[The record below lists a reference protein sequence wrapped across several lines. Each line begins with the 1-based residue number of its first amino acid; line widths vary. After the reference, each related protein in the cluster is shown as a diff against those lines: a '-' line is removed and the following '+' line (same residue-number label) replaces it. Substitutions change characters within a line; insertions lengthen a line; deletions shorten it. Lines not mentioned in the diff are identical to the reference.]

1 MLISIL
7 KMKVKC
13 LTGRASFWSKFPAV
27 QKKTPVKYQ
36 GGRGLG
42 IDWFIKTERT
52 AHL

>member
-36 GGRGLG
+36 GGGG
-42 IDWFIKTERT
+42 GD
-52 AHL
+52 